1 MSVETIAEIDNVY
14 EQGAGYKLVGTDTST
29 LYVPNAPG
37 NRHYELILAWI
48 DEGNTVE
55 EAVYAADLAAAKEKR
70 IAEVKGEAW
79 NLLHPTDWYDIR
91 QQAGGPAVP
100 VNIASY
106 RDAVRDTSNL
116 TETDINA
123 LTTIADVRDYDFS
136 WPLVP

>member
-55 EAVYAADLAAAKEKR
+55 EAVYAD
-70 IAEVKGEAW
+70 
-79 NLLHPTDWYDIR
+79 LHPRKNELLRSRVKHGICCTRPIGTTSASKLEV
-91 QQAGGPAVP
+91 QQYP
-100 VNIASY
+100 
-106 RDAVRDTSNL
+106 
-116 TETDINA
+116 
-123 LTTIADVRDYDFS
+123 
-136 WPLVP
+136 